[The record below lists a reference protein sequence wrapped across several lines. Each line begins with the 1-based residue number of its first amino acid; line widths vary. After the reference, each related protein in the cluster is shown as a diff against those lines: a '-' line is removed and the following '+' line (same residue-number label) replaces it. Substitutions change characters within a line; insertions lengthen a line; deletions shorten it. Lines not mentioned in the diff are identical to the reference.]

1 MSTEQA
7 TARGVVPD
15 DDIAQE
21 IMRLEQQ
28 RADAYLAR
36 DTAALDQLLP
46 SNFTFTRALGIL
58 NKQELLRM
66 IGSGELTFEY
76 FERSIDDVKVH
87 FNTALVRGQDRVIGQ
102 YKEEDFSGHFRFT
115 STYVCT
121 AGRWRVVASQA
132 SRIEP

>member
-7 TARGVVPD
+7 TARGVDPD

-36 DTAALDQLLP
+36 DTTALDLLLP
-46 SNFTFTRALGIL
+46 PNFTFTRAVGIL
-58 NKQELLRM
+58 DKPALLRM
-66 IGSGELTFEY
+66 IGSGELTFEF
-76 FERSIDDVKVH
+76 FERSIEDVKVH
-87 FNTALVRGQDRVIGQ
+87 FNTALVSGQDRVIGQ